1 MFLNIK
7 ENFLDLKESFL
18 DIEEVFLNLK
28 ESFLDIEEVFLNLK
42 ESFLDI
48 KEVFLDL
55 KESFLN
61 IKESF
66 LNVLFCSH
74 ILFATIFKFWRL
86 IWIHRKLFLTRLKT
100 PWRICAQA
108 K

>member
-18 DIEEVFLNLK
+18 N
-28 ESFLDIEEVFLNLK
+28 IEEVFLNLK

-48 KEVFLDL
+48 KEV
-55 KESFLN
+55 
-61 IKESF
+61 F

-86 IWIHRKLFLTRLKT
+86 IWIHRKLFLTILKT

>member
-7 ENFLDLKESFL
+7 ENFLD
-18 DIEEVFLNLK
+18 LK

-74 ILFATIFKFWRL
+74 ILFATIFKTRRLFWT
-86 IWIHRKLFLTRLKT
+86 HRILFLTRLKM